1 MPESD
6 LILSPHGVL
15 LVGEGLAAEIQP
27 APWWI
32 IKISNQNKIYHKC
45 LPNKFKHFYW

>member
-27 APWWI
+27 AP
-32 IKISNQNKIYHKC
+32 
-45 LPNKFKHFYW
+45 